1 MIKDYPISASQVKKW
16 KKCPKQFWY
25 RYISDIEIE
34 DDGSKF
40 TEMGNAVHESIEEFL
55 KGDPDL
61 SDKDHIE
68 ERLHIQLTA
77 REDNF
82 EYGEDMDERAN
93 QCIENAAKYLE
104 WLHEQGD
111 EIRGIELDH
120 EYEKHIPGTDRP
132 FRAIMDLATD
142 KRIVDWK
149 TGNKGA
155 EKVQAGIYIE
165 GYKDKYGEYP
175 EQVHFVYLKED
186 EVDVN
191 IHNAE
196 TDEEVYWGDK
206 VNQYWQ
212 EMVPHVQSMH
222 NAMELENYPADP
234 GESKCYWC
242 AYSYHCPDSGVGV
255 ADIPWDAF
263 R

>member
-16 KKCPKQFWY
+16 KRCPKSFWY
-25 RYISDIEIE
+25 RYLSDVEIE
-34 DDGSKF
+34 DDGNKY
-40 TEMGNAVHESIEEFL
+40 TEMGSAVHESIEDFL

-61 SDKDHIE
+61 SDAEHIE
-68 ERLHIQLTA
+68 ERLNIQLTA
-77 REDNF
+77 REDEF
-82 EYGEDMDERAN
+82 EYGDDMDEQARE
-93 QCIENAAKYLE
+93 CLSNAAKYLE
-104 WLHEQGD
+104 MLDD
-111 EIRGIELDH
+111 EIVGIEMDH
-120 EYEKHIPGTDRP
+120 EFEKHVPGTDRP

-142 KRIVDWK
+142 TKIVDWK

-165 GYKDKYGEYP
+165 GYKDKFGNPPGE
-175 EQVHFVYLKED
+175 VHFVYLKD
-186 EVDVN
+186 GDVN
-191 IHNAE
+191 IHKATQEGE
-196 TDEEVYWGDK
+196 TYWNEEENKYWE
-206 VNQYWQ
+206 

-234 GESKCYWC
+234 EESKCYFC

-255 ADIPWDAF
+255 GDIAWDAF